1 MTTIFRTLATTAALG
16 ALLVTGAC
24 ATQPVAAPARPSDIA
39 VGGVGGGIGG
49 GIGTY
54 LLGDILGGRHARTAR
69 IVRAGIGG
77 IPSAGIGAYMD
88 TQEAALRA
96 RTAGTDVQV
105 TRRGDD
111 LILTI
116 PAALGFAYKSDAVAP
131 GFRPTLEQIAAVL
144 AAHDHA
150 FVDIYGHTDATGSDA
165 YNQRLSERRAASV
178 AAYLA
183 AHGVNAARIDTT
195 GFGKTQP
202 IAPNDTPD
210 GQAANRRVEI
220 KIVPIADTDL
230 R

>member
-1 MTTIFRTLATTAALG
+1 MTTTLRTLATSAALG
-16 ALLVTGAC
+16 ALLATGAC
-24 ATQPVAAPARPSDIA
+24 ATQRGPAAAHASDTA
-39 VGGVGGGIGG
+39 VGATGGALGD
-49 GIGTY
+49 Y
-54 LLGDILGGRHARTAR
+54 LLGDIVGGRHTRTAK

-88 TQEAALRA
+88 KQESELRA

-116 PAALGFAYKSDAVAP
+116 PSGLGFAYKSDAVAP
-131 GFRPTLEQIAAVL
+131 GFQPTLDQIAMVL
-144 AAHDHA
+144 KANQAA

-165 YNQRLSERRAASV
+165 YNQRLSEQRATSV

-183 AHGVNAARIDTT
+183 ARGVNAARLGTM

-202 IAPNDTPD
+202 IAANDTPD